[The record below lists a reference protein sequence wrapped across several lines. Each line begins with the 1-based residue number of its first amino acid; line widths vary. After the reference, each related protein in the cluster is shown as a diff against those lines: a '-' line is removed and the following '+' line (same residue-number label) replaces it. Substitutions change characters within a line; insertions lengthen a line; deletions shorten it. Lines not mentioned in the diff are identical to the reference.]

1 MKKIL
6 EFIVYIFYNYYN
18 KGATQS
24 IAYPSALMGLSLLLY
39 INIATIIVALGID
52 YSKISPVIENC
63 GRGVRL
69 LSGFLLWVPFS
80 LLLKIFL
87 RKEVIQNKNYAR
99 QNVKIGGFLL
109 VLYILFSM
117 ILLTILIIK

>member
-6 EFIVYIFYNYYN
+6 EFAVYIFYNYYN
-18 KGATQS
+18 KGTTQS

-39 INIATIIVALGID
+39 VNIATIIVALGID
-52 YSKISPVIENC
+52 YSKISPVIENY

-69 LSGFLLWVPFS
+69 LSGFLLWLPFFF
-80 LLLKIFL
+80 LLKMLL
-87 RKEVIQNKNYAR
+87 RKEEIQNKKYAKKK
-99 QNVKIGGFLL
+99 VKIGGFLL

-117 ILLTILIIK
+117 ILLTMLIT